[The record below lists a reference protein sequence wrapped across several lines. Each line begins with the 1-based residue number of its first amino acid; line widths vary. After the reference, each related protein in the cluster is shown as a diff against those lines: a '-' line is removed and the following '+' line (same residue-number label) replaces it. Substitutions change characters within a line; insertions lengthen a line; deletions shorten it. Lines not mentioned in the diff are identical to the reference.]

1 MRRVIL
7 LLMVCIYT
15 INAFCQSNS
24 GGASHPSVLQIIER
38 ITSSTEESEDS
49 NEESFEEYIHHFNN
63 LLVRPLNINTAKP
76 SSLEELVILTPF
88 EIVAITTYIR
98 DYGEILSFAELL
110 LIPGVSPQ
118 KMEILKPFIC
128 LSSGGFKIE
137 STLPGR
143 SKIIVRGAIVPQ
155 KKEGYKPIIREDY
168 TSNPNSRFLGNPMHL
183 YGQYRYSLSDNISAM
198 VTIEKDAGERGC
210 DFLSWSATVKSV
222 GIVEKLIVGSYTA
235 RYGQGMVMWNAF
247 IPEYSWEPVANM
259 KREQGVSPHGSV
271 DENSA
276 YKGIATTLTKGALSF
291 SIMASTRR
299 VDARVTESG
308 FTSLLT
314 TGLHNTPLTK
324 ERKGSLRVDM
334 AAFNLALSLKRV
346 KVGVT
351 ISSDFKSLPY
361 AGRDSALVLREIQG
375 RKLLSNVGAD
385 WRFIKG
391 RTLLYGEIA
400 IDRCY
405 AKGVVAGLIINME
418 REIELSI
425 RGKLIEKSYRAPH
438 SNTSGVNGSGVWN
451 LTAGL
456 KYKPSNDMTIFLK
469 GEIAERYFKL
479 SLMGEYSLKKVVNI
493 SLRATAMGTKR
504 EVRADIKT
512 FKGENL
518 TMHTRADL
526 SYFRSES
533 RGSYG
538 FCIHNELILKLFDTK
553 ADLSVRGAWFNAQL
567 WQNRIY
573 SYEREILYQF
583 RTTALY
589 GKGFRYYVNLKFTIG
604 ERTSIWL
611 RYSSTRY
618 LDRDIIGE
626 GPEKIQ
632 GPSKS
637 EAKLQLQY
645 CF

>member
-1 MRRVIL
+1 MIL
-7 LLMVCIYT
+7 LLIVCIYT
-15 INAFCQSNS
+15 IGAFCQSNS
-24 GGASHPSVLQIIER
+24 EGGSHPLVSQIIER
-38 ITSSTEESEDS
+38 IISMGDETEDS
-49 NEESFEEYIHHFNN
+49 NEESLEEYIHYFNN

-128 LSSGGFKIE
+128 LSSSGFKIE
-137 STLPGR
+137 NTLPGR
-143 SKIIVRGAIVPQ
+143 SKIIIRGAIVPQ
-155 KKEGYKPIIREDY
+155 KKEGYKPIIRDDY
-168 TSNPNSRFLGNPMHL
+168 ISNPNSRYLGNPIHL
-183 YGQYRYSLSDNISAM
+183 YGQYRYSLSDKISAM
-198 VTIEKDAGERGC
+198 VTLEKDAGERGC
-210 DFLSWSATVKSV
+210 DFLSWSATIKSV
-222 GIVEKLIVGSYTA
+222 GIVEKLIVGSYIA
-235 RYGQGMVMWNAF
+235 RYGQGLVMWNAF

-259 KREQGVSPHGSV
+259 KREQGVSPYSSA

-291 SIMASTRR
+291 SIMASSRR

-308 FTSLLT
+308 YTSLLT

-324 ERKGSLRVDM
+324 ERKGSLGVNM

-346 KVGVT
+346 KFGVT

-361 AGRDSALVLREIQG
+361 AGRDSTLLLSEMQG
-375 RKLLSNVGAD
+375 RKLLSNIGAD

-400 IDRCY
+400 FDRCY
-405 AKGVVAGLIINME
+405 AKGGVAGMIINMKSE
-418 REIELSI
+418 LELSL
-425 RGKLIEKSYRAPH
+425 RGKLIERSYRAPH
-438 SNTSGVNGSGVWN
+438 SNISGVNGSGIWA
-451 LTAGL
+451 LGAGL
-456 KYKPSNDMTIFLK
+456 KYKPLNNMTIFFK

-479 SLMGEYSLKKVVNI
+479 SLMGEYSVKKIVNV
-493 SLRATAMGTKR
+493 SLRATLKGTKR
-504 EVRADIKT
+504 EVRADIKILRGD
-512 FKGENL
+512 FF

-526 SYFRSES
+526 SLIKSES
-533 RGSYG
+533 RDTYG
-538 FCIHNELILKLFDTK
+538 FYIHNELILKLFGTK
-553 ADLSVRGAWFNAQL
+553 ADLSVRGAWFNAQH
-567 WQNRIY
+567 WENRIY
-573 SYEREILYQF
+573 SYEREVLYQF

-589 GKGFRYYVNLKFTIG
+589 GKGLRYYANLKLTIG
-604 ERTSIWL
+604 ERINLWL
-611 RYSSTRY
+611 RYASTRY

-632 GPSKS
+632 GPSKG
-637 EAKLQLQY
+637 EVKLQLQY

>member
-7 LLMVCIYT
+7 LLLVYIYT
-15 INAFCQSNS
+15 ISAFCQSNS
-24 GGASHPSVLQIIER
+24 EGGSHPFVLQIIER
-38 ITSSTEESEDS
+38 IISLGDETEDP
-49 NEESFEEYIHHFNN
+49 NEESFEEYVHYFNN

-128 LSSGGFKIE
+128 LSSSGFKIE
-137 STLPGR
+137 NNLSGR
-143 SKIIVRGAIVPQ
+143 SKIIIRGAIVPQ
-155 KKEGYKPIIREDY
+155 KKEGYKPIIRDDY
-168 TSNPNSRFLGNPMHL
+168 ISNPNSRYLGNPIHL
-183 YGQYRYSLSDNISAM
+183 YGQYRYSLSDKISAM
-198 VTIEKDAGERGC
+198 VTLEKDSGERGC
-210 DFLSWSATVKSV
+210 DFLSWSATVKSI

-235 RYGQGMVMWNAF
+235 RFGQGLVMWNAF

-259 KREQGVSPHGSV
+259 KREQGVSPHGSA

-291 SIMASTRR
+291 SIMASARR
-299 VDARVTESG
+299 VDARVTEIG
-308 FTSLLT
+308 YTSLLT
-314 TGLHNTPLTK
+314 TGLHNTPLTR
-324 ERKGSLRVDM
+324 ERKGSMGVNM
-334 AAFNLALSLKRV
+334 AAFNLALSLKKV

-361 AGRDSALVLREIQG
+361 AGRDTVLLLREMQG
-375 RKLLSNVGAD
+375 RKLISNAGVD

-391 RTLLYGEIA
+391 RTLLYGELA

-405 AKGVVAGLIINME
+405 AKGAVTGLIINMKSG
-418 REIELSI
+418 IELSL
-425 RGKLIEKSYRAPH
+425 RGKLIERSYRAPQ
-438 SNTSGVNGSGVWN
+438 SNVSGVNGSGIWA
-451 LTAGL
+451 LGTGL
-456 KYKPSNDMTIFLK
+456 KYKPLDNMTIFFK

-479 SLMGEYSLKKVVNI
+479 SLMGEYSLKKNVNL
-493 SLRATAMGTKR
+493 SLRATLKGTKR
-504 EVRADIKT
+504 EARADMKI
-512 FKGENL
+512 FKGDNF

-526 SYFRSES
+526 SIIKYENRET
-533 RGSYG
+533 YG
-538 FCIHNELILKLFDTK
+538 FYLHNELILKLFETK
-553 ADLSVRGAWFNAQL
+553 VDLSVRGAWFNAQQ
-567 WQNRIY
+567 WENRIY
-573 SYEREILYQF
+573 SYEREVLYQF

-589 GKGFRYYVNLKFTIG
+589 GKGLRYYVNLKLTIG
-604 ERTSIWL
+604 ERTSLWL

-632 GPSKS
+632 GPSKG